1 MKDNLTNPIWGPY
14 APSAA
19 SNIEDERVRFWH
31 AIEANGNRL
40 DSLER
45 DMHQT
50 VTRAVKDAMPTA
62 LLSDDEHRWIQL
74 AIKQKTQ
81 SIEFRQS
88 VIDKTLTAFVW
99 ALIVGFGII
108 IKEYLAAHGWKP

>member
-1 MKDNLTNPIWGPY
+1 MSDRPMDWIPR
-14 APSAA
+14 APSAGPDLD
-19 SNIEDERVRFWH
+19 DERIRFWR
-31 AIEANGNRL
+31 AIEANGNRI
-40 DSLER
+40 DDLER

-99 ALIVGFGII
+99 ALIVGVGII

>member
-1 MKDNLTNPIWGPY
+1 MEWAPR
-14 APSAA
+14 APSAGPDLD
-19 SNIEDERVRFWH
+19 DERIRFWH
-31 AIEANGNRL
+31 AIEANGNRI
-40 DSLER
+40 DGLER

-81 SIEFRQS
+81 SIEFRPPVSFISYFIHPPVFDVLHYPPLSFLAS
-88 VIDKTLTAFVW
+88 VLVF
-99 ALIVGFGII
+99 
-108 IKEYLAAHGWKP
+108 